1 MKVPTLIT
9 DRQEAI
15 TALCQR
21 TGVRRLDLF
30 GSAVRSD
37 FDPLHSDLDF
47 VVVLDDQP
55 AVDYSNAFFALKEGL
70 EGLFQRP
77 VDLVV
82 ERAIRNPFFRRRLE
96 EERQAVYAG

>member
-1 MKVPTLIT
+1 M
-9 DRQEAI
+9 
-15 TALCQR
+15 
-21 TGVRRLDLF
+21 
-30 GSAVRSD
+30 
-37 FDPLHSDLDF
+37 
-47 VVVLDDQP
+47 P
-55 AVDYSNAFFALKEGL
+55 AHGDYSNAFFALKEGL